1 MNRSRSRNH
10 RGRFLS
16 NRTRKAKNTSA
27 INIRIEDPTQF
38 QRIFRKGGMKIVIAV
53 SDDTCPHCVKYKPT
67 WNTLAKT
74 EGRNVPMISMPSS
87 VYNQT
92 ELAKQK
98 EVKGVPTVLYVSPN
112 GTVNEVED
120 IRDEAKMTS
129 LLKSNVGAAGSNS
142 GSNTNSAR
150 ANSGSNTNS
159 VAPAIPTNIPIME
172 PEDMPA
178 ANEPAANE
186 PAANKPAAN
195 EPAANKPA
203 ANEPTALQIPGLTDA
218 LPELPTIPVSQV
230 NRSGNGS
237 NMTSSGNRPSSNI
250 VPTNAVKPVLPGVTT
265 QPNPLTPLPGSPVSS
280 EKQVGGYSGNILQ
293 TGGNPWSAFMMAAK
307 QAAPAAVLLGAYS
320 MMPRSSGLGRPRSRS
335 RKSKSRRQRE

>member
-1 MNRSRSRNH
+1 
-10 RGRFLS
+10 
-16 NRTRKAKNTSA
+16 
-27 INIRIEDPTQF
+27 
-38 QRIFRKGGMKIVIAV
+38 MKIVIAV

-129 LLKSNVGAAGSNS
+129 LLKSNVNSVGSNS
-142 GSNTNSAR
+142 GSNKNSAGSS
-150 ANSGSNTNS
+150 SGSNMNS
-159 VAPAIPTNIPIME
+159 MGSKKNSIAPAIPTNIPIIE
-172 PEDMPA
+172 PKNMPT
-178 ANEPAANE
+178 PNE

-203 ANEPTALQIPGLTDA
+203 ANEPAANEPAAKEPAANKPAALQIPGLTDA

-230 NRSGNGS
+230 NRPNSP
-237 NMTSSGNRPSSNI
+237 NMTTSGNRPSPNI

-280 EKQVGGYSGNILQ
+280 DLHKQSGGYHVQ
-293 TGGNPWSAFMMAAK
+293 TGGNPWTAFMMAAK
-307 QAAPAAVLLGAYS
+307 QAAPAAALLGAYS

-335 RKSKSRRQRE
+335 KKSRKQRQ